1 MIEKIDKEEII
12 NIRDLTNITVDKINE
27 IIEHLNNQKQS
38 FSSLYGIPM
47 KDFIKKE
54 DLKKYLEV
62 IKDEAD
68 RENLGYAQIDLT
80 NLILINNGMKNCC
93 DYIIKKFS
101 L

>member
-1 MIEKIDKEEII
+1 MIEKLNLDKYN
-12 NIRDLTNITVDKINE
+12 NIQSATDNFKMIENKINE

-54 DLKKYLEV
+54 DLKKYLERNINKV
-62 IKDEAD
+62 KDKIEKND
-68 RENLGYAQIDLT
+68 DMDIDMFYRGYKYCLE
-80 NLILINNGMKNCC
+80 
-93 DYIIKKFS
+93 IIKFNFS